1 MNTTLYFVDSIHKNI
16 LNLHVK
22 QINSMN
28 LKCKPNFLWR
38 IDEAQ
43 SSNVK
48 YARHNSGT
56 SYYIFVVNLQIY
68 LLIFETNSVINV
80 IFLRN
85 I

>member
-1 MNTTLYFVDSIHKNI
+1 MK
-16 LNLHVK
+16 
-22 QINSMN
+22 
-28 LKCKPNFLWR
+28 LKCKPNFLWW

-56 SYYIFVVNLQIY
+56 SYIFVVNLQIY

-80 IFLRN
+80 GFLRN